1 MQQKTKSSRK
11 RSVNGTRKRR
21 GGGLRVGSIVKIT
34 RDKDDRVR
42 TGHLELGKIIVKSR
56 DGLRYGIRL
65 KQLGFVVVEKK
76 NVRSATAAEKRAHI
90 RDWGRFDTTGN
101 IEPWERRMLN

>member
-1 MQQKTKSSRK
+1 M
-11 RSVNGTRKRR
+11 
-21 GGGLRVGSIVKIT
+21 GSIVKII

-65 KQLGFVVVEKK
+65 KQLGFVVVDKK
-76 NVRSATAAEKRAHI
+76 NVRSTTASEKKH
-90 RDWGRFDTTGN
+90 T
-101 IEPWERRMLN
+101 